1 MPNFCAAPNC
11 TRKSTQS
18 DLAFFRFPRD
28 PERCRIWVE
37 NCRRADLEA
46 KTSDQLNKHYRLCA
60 KHFDPAMVCKT
71 SPYRTVLKDT
81 AIPTIFDLTSHLRNP
96 HTRHRKRIK
105 ELTEEDL
112 RKIKER
118 RLASSVEQL
127 AAKKDATTED
137 STGAAE
143 DEPQL
148 STEGK
153 EFREYLRSLFEVVVM
168 LGKQSIPL
176 AAGKASEAEY
186 MSNNFQALLDYRM
199 NAGDEALKRRFHAT
213 AVNTEYVSA
222 TQQNQLLDICENT
235 VREEMLMEV
244 RESRFFSLVTGDLV
258 EFADEKHL
266 PLFLHF
272 VNQHNVLREEFLDF
286 MSFDGDECALVER
299 LEAQLTDRWG
309 LSMEDCRGQAHKATG
324 TSTTKMKA
332 VAVLLMEKYPLALH
346 MPSSQMALNVHLANS
361 LPFPNVQVVMET
373 LRRIGAFF
381 RTPLTQDE
389 LEKAISTH
397 YQKNEEKGSSLKQA
411 CASGWTELHNVFDVL
426 LDMLPPLLLCMDSI
440 RDNGDGNF
448 ADAVTADAYSLTET
462 LSDFEIV
469 VTVVILKNVLTFT
482 RAFGRNLQ
490 GETLDVFFAANS
502 LTAVLHSLN
511 EVNDNVD
518 VYHEFWYEEA
528 VSVANVMEIPV
539 TVPRLFLRKQRAAD
553 VGEIQIEAYFKE
565 YVTVPV
571 IRGIMQEV
579 EDMFSET
586 NLKALKCLS
595 LVPAVM
601 GQMKFNTTEENYA
614 DVYRGDLPSPDTL
627 LAELHCWRIKWKHR
641 GKEVRLPT
649 TIHETLQ
656 LPDVKFFPNV
666 NAFLKVLS
674 ALPVLKLEDSRS
686 DKASRR
692 LQAHLDG
699 VPVKRWIKSLAMLNV
714 NTHVKHDLD
723 VMVDKYCR
731 LYSEEDP
738 EADSEEVAD
747 AEAEA
752 ESEEGAKADAE
763 SEDGAKADAESEE
776 GAKTDAKSEEG
787 AKADAKSEE
796 GAKADAESGEG
807 AKAHAESG
815 EGAKAHAESG
825 EGAKAD
831 AESEE
836 GAKAHAESE
845 DGAKAKA
852 AMK

>member
-81 AIPTIFDLTSHLRNP
+81 AIPTIFDLTSHLKNP

-105 ELTEEDL
+105 ELTEEDI

-118 RLASSVEQL
+118 RLASSIDQI
-127 AAKKDATTED
+127 ASKKDATED
-137 STGAAE
+137 STTTNE

-148 STEGK
+148 STEEK
-153 EFREYLRSLFEVVVM
+153 AFREYLRSLFEAVVM

-176 AAGKASEAEY
+176 MPLKASETELKP
-186 MSNNFQALLDYRM
+186 NNFQALLDYRM
-199 NAGDEALKRRFHAT
+199 NAGDEALKKRFEAM
-213 AVNTEYVSA
+213 AVNSEYLSV
-222 TQQNQLLDICENT
+222 TQQSQLLDICENT

-258 EFADEKHL
+258 EFANEKHL
-266 PLFLHF
+266 PLFLRF
-272 VNQHNVLREEFLDF
+272 VNQQNVLREEFLDF
-286 MSFDGDECALVER
+286 VPFDGDEPALVER

-324 TSTTKMKA
+324 ISTTKMKA
-332 VAVLLMEKYPLALH
+332 VAILLMEKYPLALH
-346 MPSSQMALNVHLANS
+346 MPCSHMALNIHLANS

-381 RTPLTQDE
+381 QAQSTQDE

-397 YQKNEEKGSSLKQA
+397 YQKNEEKGAALKQA
-411 CASGWTELHNVFDVL
+411 CIPGWIEQHNVFDVL
-426 LDMLPPLLLCMDSI
+426 LDMLPPLLLCMDNI
-440 RDNGDGNF
+440 RDNEEGKFAASVVADG
-448 ADAVTADAYSLTET
+448 YSIAET
-462 LSDFEIV
+462 LADFEIV
-469 VTVVILKNVLTFT
+469 VTIVILKNVLTFT

-511 EVNDNVD
+511 EVNDNID

-528 VSVANVMEIPV
+528 VSVATMIEIPV
-539 TVPRLFLRKQRAAD
+539 KVPRLFLRKQRAAD
-553 VGEIQIEAYFKE
+553 VGEIQAEPYFKE
-565 YVTVPV
+565 YVTMPV
-571 IRGIMQEV
+571 IHGIMQEV

-614 DVYRGDLPSPDTL
+614 DVYRNDLPNPDTL
-627 LAELHCWRIKWKHR
+627 PAELHCWRIKWKHR

-666 NAFLKVLS
+666 NSFLKVLS
-674 ALPVLKLEDSRS
+674 TLPVLKLEDSKS
-686 DKASRR
+686 DTASGR
-692 LQAHLDG
+692 LQAYLDSM
-699 VPVKRWIKSLAMLNV
+699 PPHQWNKSLAMLNV

-731 LYSEEDP
+731 LYPED
-738 EADSEEVAD
+738 DTEV
-747 AEAEA
+747 
-752 ESEEGAKADAE
+752 
-763 SEDGAKADAESEE
+763 DAESEE
-776 GAKTDAKSEEG
+776 VAEEEAG
-787 AKADAKSEE
+787 
-796 GAKADAESGEG
+796 
-807 AKAHAESG
+807 
-815 EGAKAHAESG
+815 
-825 EGAKAD
+825 
-831 AESEE
+831 
-836 GAKAHAESE
+836 
-845 DGAKAKA
+845 
-852 AMK
+852 MK

>member
-81 AIPTIFDLTSHLRNP
+81 AIPTIFDLTSHLKNP

-105 ELTEEDL
+105 ELTEEDI
-112 RKIKER
+112 RKMKER
-118 RLASSVEQL
+118 RLASSTDQL
-127 AAKKDATTED
+127 SSGKDDGAD
-137 STGAAE
+137 DGTGNND

-148 STEGK
+148 STEEK

-176 AAGKASEAEY
+176 VADKISVTELKS
-186 MSNNFQALLDYRM
+186 SNLQALLDYRM
-199 NAGDEALKRRFHAT
+199 NAGDEALMKRFEAT
-213 AVNTEYVSA
+213 AVNTEYLSA
-222 TQQNQLLDICENT
+222 TQQSQLLDVCENT

-258 EFADEKHL
+258 EFSNEKHL
-266 PLFLHF
+266 PLFLRY
-272 VNQHNVLREEFLDF
+272 VNQQNVLREEFLDF
-286 MSFDGDECALVER
+286 VPFDGDEPALVER

-346 MPSSQMALNVHLANS
+346 MPCSHMALNIHLANS

-389 LEKAISTH
+389 LEKAISIH
-397 YQKNEEKGSSLKQA
+397 HQKNEEKGMALKQA
-411 CASGWTELHNVFDVL
+411 CVSGWTEQHNVFDL
-426 LDMLPPLLLCMDSI
+426 LVDLLPPLLLCLDII
-440 RDNGDGNF
+440 RDNDDGKF
-448 ADAVTADAYSLTET
+448 VGSVTSDAYSIAET
-462 LSDFEIV
+462 LADFEVV
-469 VTVVILKNVLTFT
+469 VTIVILKNVLTFT

-511 EVNDNVD
+511 EVNDNID

-528 VSVANVMEIPV
+528 VSMATVMDVPV
-539 TVPRLFLRKQRAAD
+539 RIPRLFLRKQRAAD
-553 VGEIQIEAYFKE
+553 VGEIQAEPYFKE
-565 YVTVPV
+565 YVTVAI
-571 IRGIMQEV
+571 IRGVMQEV
-579 EDMFSET
+579 EDMFCET

-614 DVYRGDLPSPDTL
+614 DVYRHDLPNPDTL
-627 LAELHCWRIKWKHR
+627 PAELHCWRIKWKHR

-666 NAFLKVLS
+666 NSFLKVLS
-674 ALPVLKLEDSRS
+674 TLPVLKLEENKS
-686 DKASRR
+686 DRASER
-692 LQAHLDG
+692 LQAYFDSM
-699 VPVKRWIKSLAMLNV
+699 PAKQWNKSLAMLNI

-731 LYSEEDP
+731 LYAEDDPEGEAKLDEATEED
-738 EADSEEVAD
+738 AV
-747 AEAEA
+747 
-752 ESEEGAKADAE
+752 GK
-763 SEDGAKADAESEE
+763 
-776 GAKTDAKSEEG
+776 
-787 AKADAKSEE
+787 
-796 GAKADAESGEG
+796 
-807 AKAHAESG
+807 
-815 EGAKAHAESG
+815 
-825 EGAKAD
+825 
-831 AESEE
+831 
-836 GAKAHAESE
+836 
-845 DGAKAKA
+845 
-852 AMK
+852 

>member
-81 AIPTIFDLTSHLRNP
+81 AIPTIFDLTSHLKNP
-96 HTRHRKRIK
+96 HARHRKRIK
-105 ELTEEDL
+105 ELTDEDIK
-112 RKIKER
+112 KIKER
-118 RLASSVEQL
+118 RLASSIEQL
-127 AAKKDATTED
+127 SNKKEEAAQD
-137 STGAAE
+137 SKGSGE

-148 STEGK
+148 STEEK
-153 EFREYLRSLFEVVVM
+153 ELREYLRSLFEVVVM
-168 LGKQSIPL
+168 LGKQCIPL
-176 AAGKASEAEY
+176 TANKASAAELE
-186 MSNNFQALLDYRM
+186 SDNFQALLDYRM
-199 NAGDEALKRRFHAT
+199 NAGDEALRKRFETT
-213 AVNTEYVSA
+213 AVNTQYVSA
-222 TQQNQLLDICENT
+222 TQQSQLLDVCENT

-244 RESRFFSLVTGDLV
+244 RESRFFSLVTGELV
-258 EFADEKHL
+258 DFHSERHL
-266 PLFLHF
+266 PLFLRF

-286 MSFDGDECALVER
+286 VAFDGEESALVER
-299 LEAQLTDRWG
+299 LEAQLTERWG
-309 LSMEDCRGQAHKATG
+309 LSMDDCRGQAHKASG
-324 TSTTKMKA
+324 TSSIKMKA

-346 MPSSQMALNVHLANS
+346 MPCSHTALNIHLANS
-361 LPFPNVQVVMET
+361 LPFPSVQVVMET
-373 LRRIGAFF
+373 LRRVGVFF
-381 RTPLTQDE
+381 RVPLTREE
-389 LEKAISTH
+389 LEKAISAH
-397 YQKNEEKGSSLKQA
+397 YLKNEDKAAALKQA
-411 CASGWTELHNVFDVL
+411 CVSGWTEQHNAFDVL
-426 LDMLPPLLLCMDSI
+426 LEVLPPLLLCMDSVH
-440 RDNGDGNF
+440 DNDEGKF
-448 ADAVTADAYSLTET
+448 AASVAQSAYSIIET
-462 LSDFEIV
+462 LADFEIL

-511 EVNDNVD
+511 EVNDNIE
-518 VYHEFWYEEA
+518 VYHEFWFEEA
-528 VSVANVMEIPV
+528 MSVATVMEIPV

-553 VGEIQIEAYFKE
+553 VGEIHVETYFKE

-579 EDMFSET
+579 EDMFSDT

-614 DVYRGDLPSPDTL
+614 DVYRNDLPNPDTL
-627 LAELHCWRIKWKHR
+627 PAELHCWRIKWKHR

-674 ALPVLKLEDSRS
+674 TLPAMKLEDSKG
-686 DKASRR
+686 DTASER
-692 LQAHLDG
+692 LQVCLDSTAA
-699 VPVKRWIKSLAMLNV
+699 KQWNKSLAMLNV
-714 NTHVKHDLD
+714 NTRVKHDLD

-731 LYSEEDP
+731 LYPEDDP
-738 EADSEEVAD
+738 ETEEAGL
-747 AEAEA
+747 EETGP
-752 ESEEGAKADAE
+752 EGAGLE
-763 SEDGAKADAESEE
+763 ETGPE
-776 GAKTDAKSEEG
+776 GAGPEG
-787 AKADAKSEE
+787 AQPEETGPEEAQPE
-796 GAKADAESGEG
+796 GAQP
-807 AKAHAESG
+807 
-815 EGAKAHAESG
+815 
-825 EGAKAD
+825 
-831 AESEE
+831 EE
-836 GAKAHAESE
+836 AQPEE
-845 DGAKAKA
+845 A
-852 AMK
+852 AGQDVVMK

>member
-81 AIPTIFDLTSHLRNP
+81 AIPTVFDLTSHLKNP

-127 AAKKDATTED
+127 ASKKDAVED
-137 STGAAE
+137 STSTNE
-143 DEPQL
+143 EEPQL
-148 STEGK
+148 STEEK
-153 EFREYLRSLFEVVVM
+153 EFRDYLRSMFEVVVM
-168 LGKQSIPL
+168 LAKQSIPL
-176 AAGKASEAEY
+176 VSDQATEPERKS
-186 MSNNFQALLDYRM
+186 SNMQALLDYRM
-199 NAGDEALKRRFHAT
+199 NAGDEALKKRFEAT
-213 AVNTEYVSA
+213 AVNTDYLSA
-222 TQQNQLLDICENT
+222 TQQSQLLDVCENT
-235 VREEMLMEV
+235 VREEMIMEV

-258 EFADEKHL
+258 EFSNERHL
-266 PLFLHF
+266 PLFLRF
-272 VNQHNVLREEFLDF
+272 VNQQNVLREEFVDF
-286 MSFDGDECALVER
+286 VQFDGDEASLVER
-299 LEAQLTDRWG
+299 LEAQLTERWG

-324 TSTTKMKA
+324 SSTTKMKA
-332 VAVLLMEKYPLALH
+332 VAVLLMEKYPLLLSLPCSH
-346 MPSSQMALNVHLANS
+346 MALNIHLASS

-373 LRRIGAFF
+373 LRRVDAFF
-381 RTPLTQDE
+381 RRPLTQEE
-389 LEKAISTH
+389 LEVAVSSH
-397 YQKNEEKGSSLKQA
+397 YQKNEDKVTAVKQA
-411 CASGWTELHNVFDVL
+411 CGSGWTQLHSAFDIF
-426 LDMLPPLLLCMDSI
+426 LDLLPPLLLCLDNI
-440 RDNGDGNF
+440 RDNDDGKF
-448 ADAVTADAYSLTET
+448 ADSVSTDAYSITEI
-462 LSDFEIV
+462 LFDFEIL
-469 VTVVILKNVLTFT
+469 VTIVILKNVLTFT

-511 EVNDNVD
+511 EVNDNID

-528 VSVANVMEIPV
+528 VSLANVVEVPV
-539 TVPRLFLRKQRAAD
+539 KVPRLFLRKQRVAD
-553 VGEIQIEAYFKE
+553 MDEIQTESYFKE

-579 EDMFSET
+579 EDMFSDT

-614 DVYRGDLPSPDTL
+614 DVYRNDLPNPDTL
-627 LAELHCWRIKWKHR
+627 PAELHCWRIKWKHR

-666 NAFLKVLS
+666 NSFLKVLS
-674 ALPVLKLEDSRS
+674 TLPVLKLEENKS
-686 DKASRR
+686 DTASER
-692 LQAHLDG
+692 LQAYLDSM
-699 VPVKRWIKSLAMLNV
+699 PAKQWNKSLAMLNI

-731 LYSEEDP
+731 LYSEDDP
-738 EADSEEVAD
+738 EAEEAM
-747 AEAEA
+747 AEETATEEAPAEEAMA
-752 ESEEGAKADAE
+752 EEATAEEAPVE
-763 SEDGAKADAESEE
+763 
-776 GAKTDAKSEEG
+776 
-787 AKADAKSEE
+787 
-796 GAKADAESGEG
+796 
-807 AKAHAESG
+807 
-815 EGAKAHAESG
+815 
-825 EGAKAD
+825 
-831 AESEE
+831 
-836 GAKAHAESE
+836 
-845 DGAKAKA
+845 KA
-852 AMK
+852 ATEEPAAEDDSVMES

>member
-112 RKIKER
+112 RKIRER
-118 RLASSVEQL
+118 RLAATNGQL
-127 AAKKDATTED
+127 GSKKDATVED
-137 STGAAE
+137 STSTTE

-148 STEGK
+148 STEEK
-153 EFREYLRSLFEVVVM
+153 DLREYLRSLFEVVVM

-176 AAGKASEAEY
+176 VVGRASEAEN
-186 MSNNFQALLDYRM
+186 MSNNFQALIDYRM
-199 NAGDEALKRRFHAT
+199 NAGDEALKKKFQAT

-235 VREEMLMEV
+235 VREEMLME
-244 RESRFFSLVTGDLV
+244 
-258 EFADEKHL
+258 
-266 PLFLHF
+266 
-272 VNQHNVLREEFLDF
+272 HNVLREEFLDF
-286 MSFDGDECALVER
+286 MSFDGDESALVER

-324 TSTTKMKA
+324 TYTTKMKA

-346 MPSSQMALNVHLANS
+346 MPCSHLALNVHLANS

-381 RTPLTQDE
+381 RTPFTQDE

-397 YQKNEEKGSSLKQA
+397 YQKNEEKAATLKLA
-411 CASGWTELHNVFDVL
+411 CGSGWTEQHNVFDVL

-440 RDNGDGNF
+440 RDNDDGKFDDTVAAN
-448 ADAVTADAYSLTET
+448 AYSVTET

-469 VTVVILKNVLTFT
+469 VTVVVLKNVLTFT
-482 RAFGRNLQ
+482 RAFGKNLQ

-511 EVNDNVD
+511 EVNDNID

-528 VSVANVMEIPV
+528 VTVANVMEIPV

-553 VGEIQIEAYFKE
+553 VGEIQAEAYFKE

-571 IRGIMQEV
+571 IHGVMQEV
-579 EDMFSET
+579 EGMFSET

-614 DVYRGDLPSPDTL
+614 DVYRNDLPSPDTL

-666 NAFLKVLS
+666 DSFLKVLS
-674 ALPVLKLEDSRS
+674 ALPVLKLEDNKSE
-686 DKASRR
+686 KASDR
-692 LQAHLDG
+692 LQAYLDS
-699 VPVKRWIKSLAMLNV
+699 VPATQWNRSLAMLNI
-714 NTHVKHDLD
+714 NTHVKRDLD

-731 LYSEEDP
+731 LYPDDDP
-738 EADSEEVAD
+738 EAEPMAEEEAED
-747 AEAEA
+747 EAEAEA
-752 ESEEGAKADAE
+752 EPMAEEEAE
-763 SEDGAKADAESEE
+763 T
-776 GAKTDAKSEEG
+776 KTI
-787 AKADAKSEE
+787 
-796 GAKADAESGEG
+796 
-807 AKAHAESG
+807 
-815 EGAKAHAESG
+815 
-825 EGAKAD
+825 
-831 AESEE
+831 
-836 GAKAHAESE
+836 
-845 DGAKAKA
+845 
-852 AMK
+852 

>member
-81 AIPTIFDLTSHLRNP
+81 AIPTIFDLTSHLKNP

-105 ELTEEDL
+105 ELTEEDI

-118 RLASSVEQL
+118 RLASSIDQI
-127 AAKKDATTED
+127 ASKKDAVED
-137 STGAAE
+137 STTTNE

-148 STEGK
+148 STEEK
-153 EFREYLRSLFEVVVM
+153 AFREYLRSLFEAVVM

-176 AAGKASEAEY
+176 MPLKASETELKP
-186 MSNNFQALLDYRM
+186 NNFQALLDYRM
-199 NAGDEALKRRFHAT
+199 NAGDEALKKRFEAT
-213 AVNTEYVSA
+213 AVNSEYLSV
-222 TQQNQLLDICENT
+222 TQQSQLLDVCENT

-258 EFADEKHL
+258 EFANEKHL
-266 PLFLHF
+266 PLFLRF
-272 VNQHNVLREEFLDF
+272 VNQQNVLREEFLDF
-286 MSFDGDECALVER
+286 VPFDGDEPALVER

-324 TSTTKMKA
+324 ISTTKMKA

-346 MPSSQMALNVHLANS
+346 MPCSHMALNVHLTNS

-381 RTPLTQDE
+381 QTQSTQDE
-389 LEKAISTH
+389 LKKAISTH
-397 YQKNEEKGSSLKQA
+397 YQKNEEKGAALKQA
-411 CASGWTELHNVFDVL
+411 CSPGWTEEHNVFDVL
-426 LDMLPPLLLCMDSI
+426 LDMLPPLLLCMDNI
-440 RDNGDGNF
+440 RDNEEGKFAASVVADG
-448 ADAVTADAYSLTET
+448 YSIAET
-462 LSDFEIV
+462 LADFEIV
-469 VTVVILKNVLTFT
+469 VTIVILKNVLTFT

-511 EVNDNVD
+511 EVNDNID

-528 VSVANVMEIPV
+528 VSVATVIEIPV
-539 TVPRLFLRKQRAAD
+539 KVPRLFLRKQRAAD
-553 VGEIQIEAYFKE
+553 VGEIQAEPYFKE
-565 YVTVPV
+565 YVTMPV
-571 IRGIMQEV
+571 IHGIMQEV

-614 DVYRGDLPSPDTL
+614 DVYRNDLPNPDTL
-627 LAELHCWRIKWKHR
+627 PAELHCWRIKWKHR

-666 NAFLKVLS
+666 NSFLKVLS
-674 ALPVLKLEDSRS
+674 TLPVLKLEDSKS
-686 DKASRR
+686 DTASGR
-692 LQAHLDG
+692 LQAYLDSM
-699 VPVKRWIKSLAMLNV
+699 PPQQWNKSLAMLNV

-731 LYSEEDP
+731 LYPED
-738 EADSEEVAD
+738 DTEV
-747 AEAEA
+747 
-752 ESEEGAKADAE
+752 
-763 SEDGAKADAESEE
+763 DAESEE
-776 GAKTDAKSEEG
+776 VAEEDAG
-787 AKADAKSEE
+787 
-796 GAKADAESGEG
+796 
-807 AKAHAESG
+807 
-815 EGAKAHAESG
+815 
-825 EGAKAD
+825 
-831 AESEE
+831 
-836 GAKAHAESE
+836 
-845 DGAKAKA
+845 
-852 AMK
+852 MK

>member
-81 AIPTIFDLTSHLRNP
+81 AIPTIFDLTSHLKNP

-105 ELTEEDL
+105 ELTEEDI

-118 RLASSVEQL
+118 RLASSIDQI
-127 AAKKDATTED
+127 ASKKDAAED
-137 STGAAE
+137 STTTNE

-148 STEGK
+148 STEEK
-153 EFREYLRSLFEVVVM
+153 AFREYLRSLFEAVVM

-176 AAGKASEAEY
+176 MPLKASETELKP
-186 MSNNFQALLDYRM
+186 NNFQALLDYRM
-199 NAGDEALKRRFHAT
+199 NAGDEALKKRFEAT
-213 AVNTEYVSA
+213 AVNSEYLSV
-222 TQQNQLLDICENT
+222 TQQSQLLDICENT

-258 EFADEKHL
+258 EFANENHL
-266 PLFLHF
+266 PLFLRF
-272 VNQHNVLREEFLDF
+272 VNQQNVLREEFLDF
-286 MSFDGDECALVER
+286 VPFDGDEPALVER

-324 TSTTKMKA
+324 ISTTKMKA

-346 MPSSQMALNVHLANS
+346 MPCSHMALNIHLANS

-381 RTPLTQDE
+381 QAQSTQDE
-389 LEKAISTH
+389 LEKATSTH
-397 YQKNEEKGSSLKQA
+397 YQKNEEKGAALKQA
-411 CASGWTELHNVFDVL
+411 CIPGWTEQHNVFDVL
-426 LDMLPPLLLCMDSI
+426 LDMLPPLLLCMDNI
-440 RDNGDGNF
+440 RDNEEGKFAASVVADG
-448 ADAVTADAYSLTET
+448 YSIAET
-462 LSDFEIV
+462 LADFEIV
-469 VTVVILKNVLTFT
+469 VTIVILKNVLTFT

-511 EVNDNVD
+511 EVNDNID

-528 VSVANVMEIPV
+528 VSVATMIEIPV
-539 TVPRLFLRKQRAAD
+539 KIPRLFLRKQRAAD
-553 VGEIQIEAYFKE
+553 VGEIQAEPYFKE
-565 YVTVPV
+565 YVTMPV
-571 IRGIMQEV
+571 IHGIMQEV

-614 DVYRGDLPSPDTL
+614 DVYRNDLPNPDTL
-627 LAELHCWRIKWKHR
+627 PAELHCWRIKWKHR

-666 NAFLKVLS
+666 NSFLKVLS
-674 ALPVLKLEDSRS
+674 TLPVLKLEDSKS
-686 DKASRR
+686 DTASGR
-692 LQAHLDG
+692 LQAYLDSM
-699 VPVKRWIKSLAMLNV
+699 PPHQWNKSLAMLNV

-731 LYSEEDP
+731 LYPED
-738 EADSEEVAD
+738 DTEV
-747 AEAEA
+747 
-752 ESEEGAKADAE
+752 
-763 SEDGAKADAESEE
+763 DAESEE
-776 GAKTDAKSEEG
+776 VAEEEAG
-787 AKADAKSEE
+787 
-796 GAKADAESGEG
+796 
-807 AKAHAESG
+807 
-815 EGAKAHAESG
+815 
-825 EGAKAD
+825 
-831 AESEE
+831 
-836 GAKAHAESE
+836 
-845 DGAKAKA
+845 
-852 AMK
+852 MK

>member
-81 AIPTIFDLTSHLRNP
+81 AIPTIFDLTSHLKNP

-105 ELTEEDL
+105 ELTEEDI

-118 RLASSVEQL
+118 RLASSIDQI
-127 AAKKDATTED
+127 ASKKDAAED
-137 STGAAE
+137 STTTNE

-148 STEGK
+148 STEEK
-153 EFREYLRSLFEVVVM
+153 AFREYLRSLFEAVVM

-176 AAGKASEAEY
+176 MPLKASETELKP
-186 MSNNFQALLDYRM
+186 NNFQALLDYRM
-199 NAGDEALKRRFHAT
+199 NAGDEALKKRFEAT
-213 AVNTEYVSA
+213 AVNSEYLSV
-222 TQQNQLLDICENT
+222 TQQSQLLDICENT

-258 EFADEKHL
+258 EFANENHL
-266 PLFLHF
+266 PLFLRF
-272 VNQHNVLREEFLDF
+272 VNQQNVLREEFLDF
-286 MSFDGDECALVER
+286 VPFDGDEPALVER

-324 TSTTKMKA
+324 ISTTKMKA

-346 MPSSQMALNVHLANS
+346 MPCSHMALNIHLANS
-361 LPFPNVQVVMET
+361 LPFPNVQVVMEA

-381 RTPLTQDE
+381 QAQSTQDE

-397 YQKNEEKGSSLKQA
+397 YQKNEEKGAALKQA
-411 CASGWTELHNVFDVL
+411 CIPGWTEQHNVFDVL
-426 LDMLPPLLLCMDSI
+426 LDMLPPLLLCMDNI
-440 RDNGDGNF
+440 RDNEEGKFAASEVADG
-448 ADAVTADAYSLTET
+448 YSIAET
-462 LSDFEIV
+462 LADFEIV
-469 VTVVILKNVLTFT
+469 VTIVILKNVLTFT

-511 EVNDNVD
+511 EVNDNID

-528 VSVANVMEIPV
+528 VSVATMIEIPV
-539 TVPRLFLRKQRAAD
+539 KIPRLFLRKQRAAD
-553 VGEIQIEAYFKE
+553 VGEIQAEPYFKE
-565 YVTVPV
+565 YVTMPV
-571 IRGIMQEV
+571 IHGIMQEV

-614 DVYRGDLPSPDTL
+614 DVYRNDLPNPDTL
-627 LAELHCWRIKWKHR
+627 PAELHCWRIKWKHR

-666 NAFLKVLS
+666 NSFLKVLS
-674 ALPVLKLEDSRS
+674 TLPVLKLEDSKS
-686 DKASRR
+686 DTASGR
-692 LQAHLDG
+692 LQAYLDSM
-699 VPVKRWIKSLAMLNV
+699 PPHQWNKSLAMLNV

-731 LYSEEDP
+731 LYPED
-738 EADSEEVAD
+738 DTEV
-747 AEAEA
+747 
-752 ESEEGAKADAE
+752 
-763 SEDGAKADAESEE
+763 DAESEE
-776 GAKTDAKSEEG
+776 VAEE
-787 AKADAKSEE
+787 E
-796 GAKADAESGEG
+796 AE
-807 AKAHAESG
+807 
-815 EGAKAHAESG
+815 
-825 EGAKAD
+825 
-831 AESEE
+831 
-836 GAKAHAESE
+836 
-845 DGAKAKA
+845 
-852 AMK
+852 MK

>member
-105 ELTEEDL
+105 ELSEEDL
-112 RKIKER
+112 RRIKER

-127 AAKKDATTED
+127 ASKKAED
-137 STGAAE
+137 SKGAAE

-148 STEGK
+148 STEER
-153 EFREYLRSLFEVVVM
+153 EFREYLRSLFEVVVV

-199 NAGDEALKRRFHAT
+199 NAGDEALKKRFHAT

-235 VREEMLMEV
+235 VREEMLME
-244 RESRFFSLVTGDLV
+244 
-258 EFADEKHL
+258 
-266 PLFLHF
+266 
-272 VNQHNVLREEFLDF
+272 HNVLREEFLDF
-286 MSFDGDECALVER
+286 MSFDGDESALVER

-346 MPSSQMALNVHLANS
+346 MPCSEMALNVHLANS

-381 RTPLTQDE
+381 RTPFTQDE

-440 RDNGDGNF
+440 RDNDDGNF
-448 ADAVTADAYSLTET
+448 ADTVTATAYSVTET

-539 TVPRLFLRKQRAAD
+539 KVPRLFLRKQRAAD

-565 YVTVPV
+565 YVTVP
-571 IRGIMQEV
+571 IIHGIMQEV

-674 ALPVLKLEDSRS
+674 ALPVLKLEDNKG
-686 DKASRR
+686 DKASER
-692 LQAHLDG
+692 LQAHLDS
-699 VPVKRWIKSLAMLNV
+699 VPAKQWNKSLAMLSV

-738 EADSEEVAD
+738 EAESEEV

-752 ESEEGAKADAE
+752 ESEEGAKTAAD
-763 SEDGAKADAESEE
+763 SEEGAKTAAESEE
-776 GAKTDAKSEEG
+776 GAE
-787 AKADAKSEE
+787 
-796 GAKADAESGEG
+796 AE
-807 AKAHAESG
+807 
-815 EGAKAHAESG
+815 
-825 EGAKAD
+825 

-836 GAKAHAESE
+836 GAASE
-845 DGAKAKA
+845 A

>member
-81 AIPTIFDLTSHLRNP
+81 AIPTIFDLTSHLKNP

-118 RLASSVEQL
+118 RLASSIEQL
-127 AAKKDATTED
+127 ASKKDGAAED
-137 STGAAE
+137 SSNTNE

-148 STEGK
+148 STEEK
-153 EFREYLRSLFEVVVM
+153 EFRDYLRSLFEIVVM

-176 AAGKASEAEY
+176 VACKVSEAKHLS
-186 MSNNFQALLDYRM
+186 SNLQALVDYRM
-199 NAGDEALKRRFHAT
+199 NAGDEALKKRFQAT
-213 AVNTEYVSA
+213 AVNTEYLSA
-222 TQQNQLLDICENT
+222 TQQSQLLDVCENT

-258 EFADEKHL
+258 DFANDKHL
-266 PLFLHF
+266 PLFLRY
-272 VNQHNVLREEFLDF
+272 VNQQNVLREEFLDF
-286 MSFDGDECALVER
+286 MSFDGDEAALVER

-309 LSMEDCRGQAHKATG
+309 LSMEECRGQAHKATG

-332 VAVLLMEKYPLALH
+332 VAVLLMQKYPLALH
-346 MPSSQMALNVHLANS
+346 MPCSHMALNIHLANS

-373 LRRIGAFF
+373 LRRIRVFL
-381 RTPLTQDE
+381 RTPFVQEE
-389 LEKAISTH
+389 LDKAISSH
-397 YQKNEEKGSSLKQA
+397 YQKNEEKGNTLKLA
-411 CASGWTELHNVFDVL
+411 CGSEWTEQHSVFDVL

-440 RDNGDGNF
+440 HDNDDGRF
-448 ADAVTADAYSLTET
+448 AEALTADAYSIAET
-462 LSDFEIV
+462 LSDFEII
-469 VTVVILKNVLTFT
+469 VTIIILKNVLTFT

-511 EVNDNVD
+511 EVNDNID

-528 VSVANVMEIPV
+528 VNMANVMEIPV
-539 TVPRLFLRKQRAAD
+539 KVPRLFIRKQRAAD
-553 VGEIQIEAYFKE
+553 VGEIHAEVYFKE

-571 IRGIMQEV
+571 IHGVMQEV

-614 DVYRGDLPSPDTL
+614 DVYLNDLPSADTL
-627 LAELHCWRIKWKHR
+627 PAELHCWRIKWKHR

-666 NAFLKVLS
+666 NSFLKVLS
-674 ALPVLKLEDSRS
+674 ALPALKLEDNKS
-686 DKASRR
+686 DTASDR
-692 LQAHLDG
+692 LQAYLDSMSS
-699 VPVKRWIKSLAMLNV
+699 KQWNKSLAMLNV

-731 LYSEEDP
+731 LYPEDDP
-738 EADSEEVAD
+738 E

-752 ESEEGAKADAE
+752 ESEEVAEEDA
-763 SEDGAKADAESEE
+763 AIK
-776 GAKTDAKSEEG
+776 
-787 AKADAKSEE
+787 
-796 GAKADAESGEG
+796 
-807 AKAHAESG
+807 
-815 EGAKAHAESG
+815 
-825 EGAKAD
+825 
-831 AESEE
+831 
-836 GAKAHAESE
+836 
-845 DGAKAKA
+845 
-852 AMK
+852 